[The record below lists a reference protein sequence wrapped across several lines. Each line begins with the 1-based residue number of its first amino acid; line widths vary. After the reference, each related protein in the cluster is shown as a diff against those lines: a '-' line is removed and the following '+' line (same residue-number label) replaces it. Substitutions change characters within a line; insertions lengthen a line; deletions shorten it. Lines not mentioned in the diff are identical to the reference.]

1 MLVRPSHHDEVIL
14 NTTTLPFT
22 AFVMSY
28 FMVFP
33 RKVPSTSHES
43 SADSKTT
50 YTYDSDRDVFR
61 CANEASWERPASQ
74 SALFTFDTYLVLGCI
89 EPDAEIRQGPAWAS
103 WECARLVVSVQVHV
117 QGAVGVDWLGYF
129 AVFLGLSRTLT
140 LPLPR
145 ALDAFLL
152 ARRMLYA
159 TTVMRQ
165 RHADPSSMDVIWV
178 MAKDAMLPSAAYSL
192 HTTAVKIL
200 GTFTR
205 TPGIFGAAL
214 THDDGSISYG
224 EFVTMWGFIDSTIP
238 LDRLC
243 TIYMHVQSTR

>member
-1 MLVRPSHHDEVIL
+1 MK
-14 NTTTLPFT
+14 
-22 AFVMSY
+22 
-28 FMVFP
+28 P
-33 RKVPSTSHES
+33 RGNDQPG
-43 SADSKTT
+43 
-50 YTYDSDRDVFR
+50 
-61 CANEASWERPASQ
+61 SQ

-103 WECARLVVSVQVHV
+103 WECARLVVSVQIYV

-129 AVFLGLSRTLT
+129 AVFLGLSKTLT

-165 RHADPSSMDVIWV
+165 RHADPSSVDVIWV
-178 MAKDAMLPSAAYSL
+178 MANHAMLPSAAYSL